1 MTDFEKGIAHGKFIL
16 EKRTKFNLQ
25 GGSKLVS
32 CTHTDEVLVLSQ
44 SNGIFSVYNVDTLTA
59 IHSFQI
65 AQNKIDS
72 ICVSSTGEWIA
83 MGSREMG

>member
-1 MTDFEKGIAHGKFIL
+1 MSEFEKNVTRGRFLL

-25 GGSKLVS
+25 GGSKIAS
-32 CTHTDEVLVLSQ
+32 CAHTSEVLVLSQ
-44 SNGIFSVYNVDTLTA
+44 TNGVFSVYNVDTLTA

-72 ICVSSTGEWIA
+72 ICVNSTGEWIA
-83 MGSREMG
+83 MGSRELG